1 MRMLPLFLLCM
12 PLAAQ
17 TLIDRQMLPYTNDKA
32 NKLFEE
38 QRYEDALKI
47 YQDLYGKDTKNGALA
62 YNMGNAY
69 AAMGEMEKA
78 QDFYS
83 KAIESDN
90 EEARLRAQF
99 NLGNL
104 QMGAKK
110 INEAVDQYVDYLH
123 DRPGDIDAKR
133 NLELALRALEQQEQ
147 QQEQDDKDE
156 NKDQEENKDEQQQ
169 QQQQQSEQNEDQEK
183 DEQEQQQ
190 QQQKDKEEEQN
201 QQGQPQEQDQNQEGE
216 EKKQPQEAQDTLD
229 EKRKEQLLKALKEQE
244 MEQQKEY
251 QKRKVGKVRKRA
263 KDW

>member
-1 MRMLPLFLLCM
+1 MRLLPLFLLCM

-38 QRYEDALKI
+38 KRYEDALKI

-62 YNMGNAY
+62 YNMGNTY
-69 AAMGEMEKA
+69 AAMGETEKA

-83 KAIESDN
+83 KAISSDN
-90 EEARLRAQF
+90 EEARQRSRF

-110 INEAVDQYVDYLH
+110 INDAVNQYVDYLH
-123 DRPGDIDAKR
+123 ESPGDIDAKR
-133 NLELALRALEQQEQ
+133 NLELALRELQQEEQ
-147 QQEQDDKDE
+147 QQEQDENDE
-156 NKDQEENKDEQQQ
+156 NKDQDEQKEQQQ
-169 QQQQQSEQNEDQEK
+169 QQQQQSDENQDQEK
-183 DEQEQQQ
+183 DEQQQEQEQQDKEDEQKQQQ
-190 QQQKDKEEEQN
+190 QQQKEDEKEGEEEKKE
-201 QQGQPQEQDQNQEGE
+201 PQEQE
-216 EKKQPQEAQDTLD
+216 DTLN
-229 EKRKEQLLKALKEQE
+229 EKMKEQILKALQEQE

-251 QKRKVGKVRKRA
+251 QKRKIGKVRKRA